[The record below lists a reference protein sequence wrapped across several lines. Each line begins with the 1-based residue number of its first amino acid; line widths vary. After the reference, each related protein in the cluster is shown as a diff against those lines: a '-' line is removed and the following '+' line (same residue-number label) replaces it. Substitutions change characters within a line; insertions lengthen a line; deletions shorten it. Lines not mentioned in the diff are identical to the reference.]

1 MYKIITINGEDYKL
15 EFSFEASL
23 YHECIEKIT
32 GVMFDIDSGGQT
44 ANGYKQLLSGMS
56 DIPNTAVI
64 CFYAGLLEHH
74 GTDEGDGKVPNLS
87 TAKQLAKSLLRDEN
101 SEVDNFYDL
110 FSICIDQMGEDGFFD
125 LIGLPSMLDVEKKKE
140 PKKPQDHKKKVT
152 KVGEN

>member
-15 EFSFEASL
+15 EFSIEASL

-32 GVMFDIDSGGQT
+32 GVMFDIDSGQT
-44 ANGYKQLLSGMS
+44 ANDYKQLLSGMS

-74 GTDEGDGKVPNLS
+74 GRDGGDGRVPNLS
-87 TAKQLAKSLLRDEN
+87 TAKQLVKSLIRDEN

>member
-15 EFSFEASL
+15 EFSIEASL

-32 GVMFDIDSGGQT
+32 GVMFDIDSGQT
-44 ANGYKQLLSGMS
+44 TNDYKQLLSGMS
-56 DIPNTAVI
+56 DIPNTTVI

-87 TAKQLAKSLLRDEN
+87 TAKRLAKSLLRDEN

-125 LIGLPSMLDVEKKKE
+125 LIGLPSMLGVEKKKE